1 MVYWADLIIFFLSYL
16 IPSARFLITLWIH
29 WTYVYRRSRTN
40 WYILYCSD
48 CLDLIRAI
56 IHYSAIKCPF
66 EYVRTAMITSSYR
79 KWWTFS
85 NDSSEAQN
93 EQKRRT
99 KKKNNHCPSGK
110 RKTEKIQK
118 RSVPDTSWDI
128 MAVYR
133 SIISRYNNIFV
144 HELIHLCDVFYV

>member
-99 KKKNNHCPSGK
+99 KKKQSLSKWQEKDRENPKEKCSGH
-110 RKTEKIQK
+110 
-118 RSVPDTSWDI
+118 I
-128 MAVYR
+128 M
-133 SIISRYNNIFV
+133 RYNGRLSEHHQSI
-144 HELIHLCDVFYV
+144 